1 MQIILINLKM
11 DSLRVLLEWQAK
23 IEMHKKSEETKKAG
37 KGLLEIGV
45 DVFGM
50 KEWDFDFV
58 LFRWPSLRFDI
69 LDDGF
74 FHTLDLK
81 IILK

>member
-1 MQIILINLKM
+1 MVIIHINLKIGN
-11 DSLRVLLEWQAK
+11 LRALLENSS
-23 IEMHKKSEETKKAG
+23 KSQSR

-58 LFRWPSLRFDI
+58 LAKTVKF
-69 LDDGF
+69 
-74 FHTLDLK
+74 K
-81 IILK
+81 IWYFG

>member
-1 MQIILINLKM
+1 MVIILINLKM
-11 DSLRVLLEWQAK
+11 SNLRALLEGQAK
-23 IEMHKKSEETKKAG
+23 PKKSEETENAG

-50 KEWDFDFV
+50 KQWDFDFV

-74 FHTLDLK
+74 FHTPDLK

>member
-1 MQIILINLKM
+1 MVIIHINLKIG
-11 DSLRVLLEWQAK
+11 SLRALLENNSKSQAR
-23 IEMHKKSEETKKAG
+23 

-58 LFRWPSLRFDI
+58 
-69 LDDGF
+69 
-74 FHTLDLK
+74 
-81 IILK
+81 

>member
-1 MQIILINLKM
+1 MAIIHINLKIG
-11 DSLRVLLEWQAK
+11 SLRALLENNSKSQAR
-23 IEMHKKSEETKKAG
+23 

-58 LFRWPSLRFDI
+58 LAKWPSWRFDI
-69 LDDGF
+69 LDNGL

-81 IILK
+81 LFWVIISTEFHLK